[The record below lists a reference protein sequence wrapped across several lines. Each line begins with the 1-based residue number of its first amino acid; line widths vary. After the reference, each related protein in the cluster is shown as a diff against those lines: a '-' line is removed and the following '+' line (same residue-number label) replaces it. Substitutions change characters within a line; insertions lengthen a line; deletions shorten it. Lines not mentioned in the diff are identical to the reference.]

1 MVVPAS
7 PELVAPAS
15 LAVLAHRYGAGAPA
29 VVELIRRT
37 GGCTSPIRL
46 EGESVAVSARSG
58 TVLAR
63 VSTRSQAPGFVLV
76 ACGNRRESR
85 CPPCSERYRRDA
97 YFLVA
102 AGLAGSEEKGVSTG
116 VASHP
121 LVFATFTA
129 PSFGAVHRRL
139 VDAGGG
145 ARRCRASGEG
155 QECEHGIPMRCPERH
170 AEGDPK
176 IGQALCSDCY
186 DYEAAALWN
195 ANLGGLWRRTM
206 TYLPRE
212 LAALSRL
219 SVAALRSQVRVA
231 YAKVAEFQAR
241 GAVHV
246 HAVIRLDGPYG
257 PDTAP
262 AGGATA
268 QRLAEA
274 VARTAARVAVTVAGP
289 DGRELIIRWGSQVD
303 VRTITRNPSDGDAD
317 GNAVAGYLAKYAT
330 KDAGVGG
337 GLDRRIRVKGVIE
350 RAEISDHARAL
361 MRSAWT
367 LSPRWAHNLGFRGHF
382 LTKARRYSVTFAAL
396 RGVRA
401 EYRAQADPWLSEIRA
416 KAIGDQVVIR
426 RGFHYAGSGLSPAE
440 RAIAASFRASPTW
453 GVSAGSSSAIKS
465 PAIAAKA
472 PSWSRRTNSACAAGA
487 GRAATST
494 RPARDD
500 DPERRGIR
508 RRERRKGPGR
518 SCFGTSSSCRSRASR
533 CARSIR
539 P

>member
-1 MVVPAS
+1 
-7 PELVAPAS
+7 
-15 LAVLAHRYGAGAPA
+15 
-29 VVELIRRT
+29 
-37 GGCTSPIRL
+37 
-46 EGESVAVSARSG
+46 
-58 TVLAR
+58 
-63 VSTRSQAPGFVLV
+63 V

-102 AGLAGSEEKGVSTG
+102 AGLSGSEEKGVSTE

-129 PSFGAVHRRL
+129 PSFGAVHRHV

-145 ARRCRASGEG
+145 ARRCRLGGPSDR
-155 QECEHGIPMRCPERH
+155 CEHGIPMRCAERH
-170 AEGDPK
+170 AEGDPR
-176 IGQALCSDCY
+176 IGQAFCLACY
-186 DYEAAALWN
+186 DYEAAAVWN
-195 ANLGGLWRRTM
+195 ASLGALWRRTI

-212 LAALSRL
+212 LAALAGL
-219 SVAALRSQVRVA
+219 SVAALRTQVRVA

-246 HAVIRLDGPYG
+246 HAVIRLDGPDG

-262 AGGATA
+262 AGGTTA

-274 VARTAARVAVTVAGP
+274 VARTAARVAVTVEGP
-289 DGRELIIRWGSQVD
+289 GGRELIIRWGSQID
-303 VRTITRNPSDGDAD
+303 VRPIRRNANGGDGD

-350 RAEISDHARAL
+350 RAELTDHARAL

-367 LSPRWAHNLGFRGHF
+367 VSPRWAHSLGFRGHF

-401 EYRAQADPWLSEIRA
+401 QFRAQADPWLTGIRA
-416 KAIGDQVVIR
+416 KATGDQVVIR
-426 RGFHYAGSGLSPAE
+426 RTFHYAGSGLSPAE
-440 RAIAASFRASPTW
+440 RAVAASFRASSTSP
-453 GVSAGSSSAIKS
+453 AGSVSIGSIGTRRSAAAPARAGIQWTQHSSA
-465 PAIAAKA
+465 P
-472 PSWSRRTNSACAAGA
+472 
-487 GRAATST
+487 
-494 RPARDD
+494 
-500 DPERRGIR
+500 
-508 RRERRKGPGR
+508 
-518 SCFGTSSSCRSRASR
+518 
-533 CARSIR
+533 
-539 P
+539 

>member
-1 MVVPAS
+1 VVVSASRSLAEPA
-7 PELVAPAS
+7 P
-15 LAVLAHRYGAGAPA
+15 LAVLSRRYGAGAPA

-46 EGESVAVSARSG
+46 QGESIAVSAGSG
-58 TVLAR
+58 AVLAR
-63 VSTRSQAPGFVLV
+63 RSTRAGSPGFVLV

-102 AGLAGSEEKGVSTG
+102 AGLAGDEGRGVSPS

-121 LVFATFTA
+121 LVFATLTA

-145 ARRCRASGEG
+145 ARRCRLGAPSDL
-155 QECEHGIPMRCPERH
+155 CEHGIPLRCLERH
-170 AEGDPK
+170 AAGDPR
-176 IGQALCSDCY
+176 IGQALCPDCY

-195 ANLGGLWRRTM
+195 ANLGALWRRTI

-212 LAALSRL
+212 LAALGGL

-246 HAVIRLDGPYG
+246 HAVIRLDGPDG

-289 DGRELIIRWGSQVD
+289 DGREQVIRWGMQVD
-303 VRTITRNPSDGDAD
+303 VRPIPRTTTNGDAD
-317 GNAVAGYLAKYAT
+317 RTAVAGYLAKYAT
-330 KDAGVGG
+330 KDAGVAG
-337 GLDRRIRVKGVIE
+337 GLDRRIRVKAVIE
-350 RAEISDHARAL
+350 RAELSDHARAL
-361 MRSAWT
+361 MRCAWT

-382 LTKARRYSVTFAAL
+382 LTKARRYSVAFAAL
-396 RGVRA
+396 RSIRA
-401 EYRAQADPWLSEIRA
+401 EFRAAADPWLAQIRA

-426 RGFHYAGSGLSPAE
+426 RSFHYAGSGLSPAE
-440 RAIAASFRASPTW
+440 RAVA
-453 GVSAGSSSAIKS
+453 VSIRGS
-465 PAIAAKA
+465 A
-472 PSWSRRTNSACAAGA
+472 PSPVRSARIGAAVARQERITPTSAALHWSRPRSA
-487 GRAATST
+487 
-494 RPARDD
+494 P
-500 DPERRGIR
+500 
-508 RRERRKGPGR
+508 
-518 SCFGTSSSCRSRASR
+518 
-533 CARSIR
+533 
-539 P
+539 

>member
-1 MVVPAS
+1 M
-7 PELVAPAS
+7 LVATSRTTFEPAS

-29 VVELIRRT
+29 VVELIRGT

-46 EGESVAVSARSG
+46 EGESVAVSGRSG
-58 TVLAR
+58 AVLAR
-63 VSTRSQAPGFVLV
+63 RSTRAQAPGFVLV

-85 CPPCSERYRRDA
+85 CPSCSERYRRDA

-102 AGLAGSEEKGVSTG
+102 AGLAGDEDRGVSPS

-145 ARRCRASGEG
+145 ARRCRLGGPSDC
-155 QECEHGIPMRCPERH
+155 CEHGTPMRCPEHH
-170 AEGDPK
+170 AEGDPR
-176 IGQALCSDCY
+176 IGGALCPDCY
-186 DYEAAALWN
+186 DYEAATLWN
-195 ANLGGLWRRTM
+195 ANLGALWRRTI

-212 LAALSRL
+212 LAALSGL
-219 SVAALRSQVRVA
+219 SVAALRSQVRIA

-241 GAVHV
+241 GSVHV
-246 HAVIRLDGPYG
+246 HAVIRLDGPHG

-289 DGRELIIRWGSQVD
+289 DGRELVIRWGMQVD
-303 VRTITRNPSDGDAD
+303 VRPVPRTTTDGEAD
-317 GNAVAGYLAKYAT
+317 RNAVAGYLAKYAT
-330 KDAGVGG
+330 KDAQVGG
-337 GLDRRIRVKGVIE
+337 GLDRRIRVQGVIE

-367 LSPRWAHNLGFRGHF
+367 LSPRWAHSLGFRGHF

-401 EYRAQADPWLSEIRA
+401 EYRAQTDPWLAGVRA
-416 KAIGDQVVIR
+416 KAMGDQVIIR
-426 RGFHYAGSGLSPAE
+426 RSFNYAGSGLFPAE
-440 RAIAASFRASPTW
+440 RAVAANIRGSEIGAS
-453 GVSAGSSSAIKS
+453 GGRE
-465 PAIAAKA
+465 KA
-472 PSWSRRTNSACAAGA
+472 PW
-487 GRAATST
+487 
-494 RPARDD
+494 RPS
-500 DPERRGIR
+500 PS
-508 RRERRKGPGR
+508 P
-518 SCFGTSSSCRSRASR
+518 
-533 CARSIR
+533 
-539 P
+539 

>member
-1 MVVPAS
+1 
-7 PELVAPAS
+7 
-15 LAVLAHRYGAGAPA
+15 
-29 VVELIRRT
+29 
-37 GGCTSPIRL
+37 
-46 EGESVAVSARSG
+46 
-58 TVLAR
+58 
-63 VSTRSQAPGFVLV
+63 V

-102 AGLAGSEEKGVSTG
+102 AGLAGNEARGVSTD
-116 VASHP
+116 VAAHP

-129 PSFGAVHRRL
+129 PSFGAVHRRV
-139 VDAGGG
+139 VDADG
-145 ARRCRASGEG
+145 ARRCRVSGQA

-170 AEGDPK
+170 AEGDPQ
-176 IGQALCSDCY
+176 IGAALCPDCY
-186 DYEAAALWN
+186 DYEAAAVWN
-195 ANLGGLWRRTM
+195 ANLGALWRRTI

-212 LAALSRL
+212 LAALAGL

-241 GAVHV
+241 GSVHV
-246 HAVIRLDGPYG
+246 HAVIRLDGPDG

-289 DGRELIIRWGSQVD
+289 GGRELMIRWGSQID
-303 VRTITRNPSDGDAD
+303 TRPITRDRDGGD
-317 GNAVAGYLAKYAT
+317 GQGAGVAGYLAKYAT
-330 KDAGVGG
+330 KDAQSGG

-350 RAEISDHARAL
+350 RAELTDHARAL

-367 LSPRWAHNLGFRGHF
+367 LSPRWAHTLGFRGHF

-401 EYRAQADPWLSEIRA
+401 EYRAQADPWLAQVRA

-426 RGFHYAGSGLSPAE
+426 RSFHYAGSGLSPAE
-440 RAIAASFRASPTW
+440 
-453 GVSAGSSSAIKS
+453 
-465 PAIAAKA
+465 KA
-472 PSWSRRTNSACAAGA
+472 V
-487 GRAATST
+487 AATFRVSEVAVSN
-494 RPARDD
+494 PAPGWRDA
-500 DPERRGIR
+500 
-508 RRERRKGPGR
+508 
-518 SCFGTSSSCRSRASR
+518 RAYDVDR
-533 CARSIR
+533 VHRIDLIEVGEIVQ
-539 P
+539 